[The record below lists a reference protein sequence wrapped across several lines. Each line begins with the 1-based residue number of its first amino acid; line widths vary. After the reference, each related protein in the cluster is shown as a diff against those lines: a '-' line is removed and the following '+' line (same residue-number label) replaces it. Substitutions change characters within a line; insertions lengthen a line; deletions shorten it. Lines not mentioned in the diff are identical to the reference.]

1 MLLILSR
8 SLGGF
13 RYDDSRVTALIILN
27 EDVALISIDF
37 SLQSCYDS
45 YCLLE
50 LLLKPLVLF
59 EYMALSDSKL
69 LIQLLHLSDMHLLTI
84 LSLQSLVCQLLY
96 QQVNLSLLLDDH
108 VRTGVISP
116 LWLSG
121 GSGRPLLRVVS
132 IHNCTIIL

>member
-27 EDVALISIDF
+27 EDVALISINF
-37 SLQSCYDS
+37 SLQSCDDI

-59 EYMALSDSKL
+59 EYMALSDPKL
-69 LIQLLHLSDMHLLTI
+69 LIQLFHLSDMHLLTI

-116 LWLSG
+116 L
-121 GSGRPLLRVVS
+121 
-132 IHNCTIIL
+132 